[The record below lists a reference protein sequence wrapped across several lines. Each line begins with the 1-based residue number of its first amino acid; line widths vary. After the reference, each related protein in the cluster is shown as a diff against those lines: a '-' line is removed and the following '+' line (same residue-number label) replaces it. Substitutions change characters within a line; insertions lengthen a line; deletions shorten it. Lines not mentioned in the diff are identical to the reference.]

1 MLETLSFTERD
12 EFQRRN
18 IAENIIKLLKPE
30 ADISPLVIDGAW
42 GTGKSEFSIKLK
54 NLIIEQETESKVV
67 YVDAFKGDHAESP
80 LLLITSAIASILPEE
95 EKQNLIKRSLP
106 AIRFGLKTVLKAGAG
121 WFLRQEASEVAE
133 EFQDAMKKASNA
145 AIDGTIENILE
156 DHMESEKNINS
167 LKSCIED
174 ISNKQKIVIIID
186 ELDRCKPSFSTNI
199 IEKIKHIFDINN
211 VFFILVT
218 NTEQLK
224 ASINHIYGYSINS
237 QKYLDKF
244 IKYTITLPD
253 TCLINGH
260 NVCKTSV
267 IYWDHLVGETTLL
280 NKINSLVGSFICDL
294 IQRTNLSL
302 RETQTFSRN
311 LNIFRLLNNNEC
323 KSNDPFINMIVVV
336 AVFIHCFGDKE
347 KLKQE
352 ITAESISYLADLLN
366 IKEIPY
372 SYERRSQIPE
382 ISIIF
387 FGIIKDSITLN
398 ERFAPKSDEELKKF
412 TNVYTDY
419 EHLKFWST
427 TPREL
432 MIKYINQ
439 MSFIQ

>member
-1 MLETLSFTERD
+1 
-12 EFQRRN
+12 
-18 IAENIIKLLKPE
+18 
-30 ADISPLVIDGAW
+30 
-42 GTGKSEFSIKLK
+42 
-54 NLIIEQETESKVV
+54 
-67 YVDAFKGDHAESP
+67 
-80 LLLITSAIASILPEE
+80 
-95 EKQNLIKRSLP
+95 
-106 AIRFGLKTVLKAGAG
+106 
-121 WFLRQEASEVAE
+121 
-133 EFQDAMKKASNA
+133 
-145 AIDGTIENILE
+145 
-156 DHMESEKNINS
+156 
-167 LKSCIED
+167 
-174 ISNKQKIVIIID
+174 
-186 ELDRCKPSFSTNI
+186 
-199 IEKIKHIFDINN
+199 
-211 VFFILVT
+211 
-218 NTEQLK
+218 
-224 ASINHIYGYSINS
+224 YGYSINS

-311 LNIFRLLNNNEC
+311 LNIFRLLNDNEC